1 MKEELLLNNIEF
13 TDVFKNNYTEFAKYT
28 INSRAIPSLED
39 GCKNI
44 HRRIVWSM
52 YYNKNTYDKKR
63 VKCNTAVGLCMGYSP
78 HGDASIYDAMVRF
91 ANDSVNINLIDGKG
105 AFSSTT
111 SRDVGAGA
119 SRYCECRLAPI
130 TQEFVKNINK
140 GIAGMKL
147 NYDDTKYEPV
157 YLPVTF
163 PHILANPNLGIA
175 VGISSNI
182 CGFPLDELIDNTIN
196 LINNKDFKLMIPDFP
211 TGGQIIYNEA
221 VLKTIE
227 EKGTG
232 VLALRSKYTIE
243 DNKIVITE
251 IPYTT
256 TREVIVESVIDLV
269 KKGILKEVVDIND
282 YTGNEGLNIT
292 IDLKRGSNTD
302 KVIATLLKSTPI
314 QSNFSC
320 NFYVLD
326 NGTPK
331 LLGTKD
337 ILKKWIIFRQQC
349 ITNLI
354 LTNIKEQSEKL
365 HLLAGLEK
373 VLLDIDKAI
382 DIIRHSETPK
392 EDLISYFKLDDTQAE
407 NILNIKLRNIN
418 KDYITKQIKDINDLK
433 DEIEFLKN
441 NVNNIEYINGI
452 IIEDLERVK
461 TNYSTPR
468 KTEIIYNDT
477 IKEVSKEDLIDNF
490 TATLVRTKQGYFKKT
505 RRYSESQKIKD
516 GDEIVSITQHPNKSR
531 IGFITNKG
539 NTYMLNLYDLA
550 ETQPS
555 NLGDYI
561 PNLIQLE
568 KDEEVVSMVV
578 VPLEET
584 KESYLITVYENG
596 KVSKIPVSS
605 WATKTART
613 KLTNSINIEN
623 GAVIWS
629 QQIDEDID
637 LTLEDVFGK
646 TKDFNTNKCSIQ
658 KGKNSSGVYIWNSKK
673 FGFKIKKVLTKGEE

>member
-1 MKEELLLNNIEF
+1 MNNIEF

-637 LTLEDVFGK
+637 LILEDVFGK

-673 FGFKIKKVLTKGEE
+673 SGFKIKKVLTKDKE

>member
-1 MKEELLLNNIEF
+1 MNNIEF

-673 FGFKIKKVLTKGEE
+673 SGFKIKKVLTKDKE

>member
-1 MKEELLLNNIEF
+1 MNNIEF

-637 LTLEDVFGK
+637 LILEDVFGK
-646 TKDFNTNKCSIQ
+646 TKGFNTNKCSIQ

-673 FGFKIKKVLTKGEE
+673 SGFKIKKVLTKDKE

>member
-1 MKEELLLNNIEF
+1 MNNIEF

-673 FGFKIKKVLTKGEE
+673 SGFKIKKVLTKYKE